1 MANITTFRT
10 VSTFRALSLA
20 SDSAVIC
27 VTEALASDG
36 VASFGRSFLALA
48 RLLAIQTETAFRTG
62 GIACVV
68 LKSGATRTFACKVSV
83 KDGKRFKNDDDGWTD
98 QSRDGK
104 KLRFYSDI
112 APCNSPRKSRPCTEI
127 HTRDRTIR
135 QDICIVRPYLSSCLR
150 FHKRRRWYNCV
161 RKTPLDRNPGSRC
174 RCSLL
179 LFMERN
185 GKKKKKNR
193 SQNNNRPDQ
202 GGGRRINTGQTHA
215 GAVDGVTVSI
225 VLASAD
231 VSTSQSKC
239 VGRARS

>member
-1 MANITTFRT
+1 M
-10 VSTFRALSLA
+10 
-20 SDSAVIC
+20 
-27 VTEALASDG
+27 TEALASDG

-185 GKKKKKNR
+185 GKKRKRIEAKTIIDRTKE
-193 SQNNNRPDQ
+193 
-202 GGGRRINTGQTHA
+202 GGGGSIPDRHTQVPLTG
-215 GAVDGVTVSI
+215 
-225 VLASAD
+225 
-231 VSTSQSKC
+231 SQ
-239 VGRARS
+239 

>member
-83 KDGKRFKNDDDGWTD
+83 KDGKRFKMMMTDGLT
-98 QSRDGK
+98 SHVMARSSVFTVTLLLAILSVKAGPAR
-104 KLRFYSDI
+104 RFTQETGPS
-112 APCNSPRKSRPCTEI
+112 
-127 HTRDRTIR
+127 DRTFALS
-135 QDICIVRPYLSSCLR
+135 VR
-150 FHKRRRWYNCV
+150 
-161 RKTPLDRNPGSRC
+161 
-174 RCSLL
+174 
-179 LFMERN
+179 
-185 GKKKKKNR
+185 
-193 SQNNNRPDQ
+193 
-202 GGGRRINTGQTHA
+202 I
-215 GAVDGVTVSI
+215 
-225 VLASAD
+225 
-231 VSTSQSKC
+231 
-239 VGRARS
+239 